1 MPNPL
6 LGVPC
11 FDFGVCSARE
21 VEKHLRSPPCVS
33 NRAVLHGV
41 QTLDSLDSHYHI
53 LSKCGGWYE
62 TQTADG
68 PTHQLTL

>member
-6 LGVPC
+6 PGGLG

-21 VEKHLRSPPCVS
+21 VEKHPS
-33 NRAVLHGV
+33 NRAVLHGE
-41 QTLDSLDSHYHI
+41 QTLDSHYHI
-53 LSKCGGWYE
+53 LSKCGRCYRRL
-62 TQTADG
+62 TANE

>member
-6 LGVPC
+6 PGGPG

-21 VEKHLRSPPCVS
+21 VEKHLRSPPRPS

-41 QTLDSLDSHYHI
+41 QTLDSHYYI